1 MGVPY
6 NSSNQ
11 TVFNSYLNFYP
22 DISNNYNS
30 WLGDQSNIHWAD
42 YVRAN
47 SDLENVWLTTVA
59 ATGKTR
65 WDWGFEHYQTYGKNE
80 SRTIPKVIA
89 TPNPADRSTYVTITI
104 DQIGA
109 PYYSPAIP
117 SSNSNATASFGQ
129 FHWDSA
135 GNKEDRILP
144 GVIKITADANG
155 NLAVNYDAMG
165 TGGNIQKVYEYAIQ
179 RFKDA
184 QAGGQPGTYLSALG
198 DLQKNI
204 PEFYNDLVNSGA
216 KGSLDAYYTKQ
227 KISPWDAV
235 SQGAQPPTGG
245 FDPLY
250 YRTQTGIIGSEA
262 DAAFNNA
269 LAQGDLDIIG
279 RFTRDT
285 YAQYHYTTTGKTQG
299 ARGNAAED
307 AAFAKQYAEYLTDAD
322 YQAYRDQ
329 VLGLTPEGGTG
340 TTLLEGELSSVIG
353 AKEAEQQKMFSA
365 LTIDSLRQ
373 SIAELQKAKQQE
385 SEYAFFNQ
393 FSQIGEITSINES
406 IANSL
411 LGDTG
416 VGGLLGWSGD
426 PNKIQEQFESTVSQV
441 TGIPSRSNVIYNW
454 QKWFDEQLVGRYKDG
469 ATFTDPDDPTKTYTI
484 DAAFATDY
492 IDRYLKPRFDTSRSM
507 TEFISYMDVKQNE
520 QNIFQT
526 QSAWDSLRTIADLR
540 AKAYLDQIRQVSN
553 PTLGGTAS
561 VFDPDF
567 YFNPT
572 GNFAADDPKLARYAE
587 QKARVAAD
595 YEIAKTQGATAKVP
609 GTTWTWNQWAYYYGL
624 NPNDP
629 QQFAKLHYQVY
640 GAANGYDPAKD
651 LITLKSAEEYI
662 KTSILPSLE
671 AEKAALGDVAFLNF
685 VTPEEFADAL
695 IEGIDP
701 AVNKEEWDKLL
712 ESLGLSNQ
720 QMGLDELK
728 KYIVEAF
735 QTDAA
740 KTIREGIK
748 YLNEKKLTPTQ
759 ERLGV
764 EYIQRPEDAK
774 TATGTETQLYTI
786 FKNAGY
792 QGNEDEFY
800 EKFMPDVDR
809 SEMELLTQ
817 GQTGLQLSDSFKG
830 LTSEDPFEAVFSMEK
845 LFADETP
852 TKTTTSSDEEA
863 PSYFRLF
870 EDDTDTDYKSET
882 GTKILGEFTS
892 FLKGFS

>member
-1 MGVPY
+1 MGISY
-6 NSSNQ
+6 AASDN
-11 TVFNSYLNFYP
+11 TVFNNYVGFYS
-22 DISNNYNS
+22 DINS
-30 WLGDQSNIHWAD
+30 EFNRWTEDRTNIHWAD
-42 YVRAN
+42 YVRA
-47 SDLENVWLTTVA
+47 SPDLESFYLTNVMP
-59 ATGKTR
+59 TGRSR
-65 WDWGFEHYQTYGKNE
+65 WDWGYEHYQSSGKNE
-80 SRTIPKVIA
+80 SRPIPKVIA
-89 TPNPADRSTYVTITI
+89 TNGETDRSRYLTITI
-104 DQIGA
+104 NQLNGVMRPGDD
-109 PYYSPAIP
+109 
-117 SSNSNATASFGQ
+117 NRASFGQ

-135 GNKEDRILP
+135 GNTEDRILP

-155 NLAVNYDAMG
+155 NLAVNYAAMG

-179 RFKDA
+179 RFRDA

-204 PEFYNDLVNSGA
+204 PEFYSDLVNSGA
-216 KGSLDAYYTKQ
+216 KNSLDAYYTKQ

-441 TGIPSRSNVIYNW
+441 TGIPSRSNVVYNW

-484 DAAFATDY
+484 DAAF
-492 IDRYLKPRFDTSRSM
+492 
-507 TEFISYMDVKQNE
+507 V
-520 QNIFQT
+520 
-526 QSAWDSLRTIADLR
+526 
-540 AKAYLDQIRQVSN
+540 
-553 PTLGGTAS
+553 
-561 VFDPDF
+561 
-567 YFNPT
+567 
-572 GNFAADDPKLARYAE
+572 
-587 QKARVAAD
+587 
-595 YEIAKTQGATAKVP
+595 
-609 GTTWTWNQWAYYYGL
+609 
-624 NPNDP
+624 
-629 QQFAKLHYQVY
+629 
-640 GAANGYDPAKD
+640 
-651 LITLKSAEEYI
+651 
-662 KTSILPSLE
+662 
-671 AEKAALGDVAFLNF
+671 
-685 VTPEEFADAL
+685 
-695 IEGIDP
+695 
-701 AVNKEEWDKLL
+701 
-712 ESLGLSNQ
+712 
-720 QMGLDELK
+720 
-728 KYIVEAF
+728 
-735 QTDAA
+735 
-740 KTIREGIK
+740 
-748 YLNEKKLTPTQ
+748 
-759 ERLGV
+759 
-764 EYIQRPEDAK
+764 
-774 TATGTETQLYTI
+774 
-786 FKNAGY
+786 
-792 QGNEDEFY
+792 
-800 EKFMPDVDR
+800 
-809 SEMELLTQ
+809 
-817 GQTGLQLSDSFKG
+817 
-830 LTSEDPFEAVFSMEK
+830 
-845 LFADETP
+845 
-852 TKTTTSSDEEA
+852 
-863 PSYFRLF
+863 
-870 EDDTDTDYKSET
+870 
-882 GTKILGEFTS
+882 
-892 FLKGFS
+892 